1 LKFGVVVFPGSNC
14 ERDCYYIADEVLK
27 KETSYLWHK
36 DRDLKDSD
44 VIIIPGGFSYG
55 DYLRAGGI
63 ARFSPIME
71 EIVDF
76 AKKGGI
82 IIGICNG
89 FQVLVESG
97 LLPGA
102 LMLNKNL
109 KFICDTVNLKIENDS
124 SVFTNQYKK
133 GEVVRIPIA
142 HKEGNYFAEENIV
155 KQLEDQ
161 DRIALRYCDS
171 NGNVTDEANP
181 NGSVGN
187 IAGVL
192 SVNKR
197 VLGLMPH
204 PERMAEE
211 ILGGNDGIKVF
222 HSILEGVV

>member
-1 LKFGVVVFPGSNC
+1 MKFGVVVFPGSNC
-14 ERDCYYIADEVLK
+14 ERDCYFVTNNVLK
-27 KETSYLWHK
+27 ENTEYLWHK
-36 DRDLKDSD
+36 ERDLKNSD

-109 KFICDTVNLKIENDS
+109 KFICDTVYLKIENNT
-124 SVFTNQYKK
+124 SVFTNQYRK
-133 GEVVRIPIA
+133 GQVVKIPIA
-142 HKEGNYFAEENIV
+142 HKEGNYFAQADVI

-171 NGNVTDEANP
+171 SGNITDDANP

-187 IAGVL
+187 IAGIL
-192 SVNKR
+192 SENKK

-204 PERMAEE
+204 PERMSEE

-222 HSILEGVV
+222 HSILQGIV